1 MPIKRQS
8 FPRLPRFIALQGK
21 ISMAATERPDLLLTG
36 KMVPVIEESVD
47 KLFTVHRLANAKDRD
62 AFLAEVSPRIRAIAT
77 GGQFAVTAATM
88 EKMPKLEIVSNFGV
102 GYDSVDA
109 KWAGGHGIVVTNTP
123 DVLND
128 EVADTTVALLLNTL
142 RELPEAEKYL
152 RAGKW
157 LEKPYPLTNTL
168 RDRTI
173 GIVGMGRIGKTIA
186 KRLEGFDRPIVY
198 HSRKPAADVPYKH
211 YPDLV
216 TMAKDVD
223 VLIAIVPG
231 GPATKNMISAE
242 VLKALGPNGVL
253 INVARGSVVDEPAL
267 IEALQNKTILA
278 AGLDVFAQEPK
289 VPQALIDMKNVV
301 LLPHVASATD
311 WTRRAMGQLVVD
323 NLAAWA
329 AGKDP
334 ITPVV
339 ETPWPPK
346 KK

>member
-1 MPIKRQS
+1 
-8 FPRLPRFIALQGK
+8 
-21 ISMAATERPDLLLTG
+21 MAATERPDLLLTG
-36 KMVPVIEESVD
+36 KMVPVVEESVD

-62 AFLAEVSPRIRAIAT
+62 AFLAEVSPRIRAIGT
-77 GGQFAVTAATM
+77 GGQFAVTAAIM

-109 KWAGGHGIVVTNTP
+109 KWAGEHGIVVTNTP

-168 RDRTI
+168 RDRII

-198 HSRKPAADVPYKH
+198 HSRKPAPGVTYKH

-216 TMAKDVD
+216 AMAKDVD
-223 VLIAIVPG
+223 VLIVIVPG
-231 GPATKNMISAE
+231 GPATKNMINAQ

-267 IEALQNKTILA
+267 IEALNNKTILA

-289 VPQALIDMKNVV
+289 VPQALIDMKNVA
-301 LLPHVASATD
+301 LLPHVASATH
-311 WTRRAMGQLVVD
+311 WTRNAMGQLVVD

-334 ITPVV
+334 ITPVT